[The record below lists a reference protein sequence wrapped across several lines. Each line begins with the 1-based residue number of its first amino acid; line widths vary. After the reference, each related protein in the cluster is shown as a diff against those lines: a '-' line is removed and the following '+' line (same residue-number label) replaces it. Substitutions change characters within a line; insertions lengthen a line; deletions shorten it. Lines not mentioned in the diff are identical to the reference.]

1 MRDGTCLVT
10 FVAGV
15 SFLLLMELSRMG
27 AFNGVSRAIGAE
39 FSPQN
44 VSAAQTNPTAGAN
57 SHTVI
62 PSQIATANDGVQAV
76 PVTSERTARHQTRT
90 RERLADRG

>member
-27 AFNGVSRAIGAE
+27 AFNGLRHAISAE

-44 VSAAQTNPTAGAN
+44 VSTSQTTAAAGAK
-57 SHTVI
+57 SVA
-62 PSQIATANDGVQAV
+62 PRQIATANESAQDV
-76 PVTSERTARHQTRT
+76 PVTHERTARHQTRT

>member
-27 AFNGVSRAIGAE
+27 AFNGVRDAIGAQ
-39 FSPQN
+39 FFPQN
-44 VSAAQTNPTAGAN
+44 VSTEQAPAVAGAK
-57 SHTVI
+57 SVA
-62 PSQIATANDGVQAV
+62 PRQIATANDRVQDV
-76 PVTSERTARHQTRT
+76 PVTHGRTARHQTRT